1 MEHGILNRQSIID
14 KKLEYTAELL
24 GNTEKNSVWK
34 QPDKLKLMKDRSFWY
49 TFSVVQGT
57 EINIE
62 AAVDYSNGIAADNGK
77 AAVLLIRGFDI
88 YGKEVSIPCGK
99 LAHSVLFNSYFKY
112 LFSTKNAVHALHNFL
127 VPKEVTKI
135 SLGLCCFQ
143 IKDTEIVSISNL
155 SVRLKEN
162 QFKDHKEK
170 IPVPESNVI
179 GIDKQ
184 LNYQYDDQ
192 FDGASVESYERVN
205 LQKQIIESGINKVYF
220 NFKAFN
226 DVGAINS
233 TSALISINIFDEND
247 KYLLPLD
254 DFPINPSIG
263 PYAYIE
269 SGDFNNPILNEF
281 LFDIEHTRSQR
292 LEVKFHPWKK
302 NTKTYIEK
310 EREVMFSECLTRS
323 IGTDRVSDFVNS
335 LNHEDKIIL
344 LYTTAPYVEHETLE
358 LRPNRLAKEYIKLGY
373 KIIFFS
379 FSRVPEEVVMPQQY
393 NNCLYQCLYED
404 VVNISS
410 LVANRKFA
418 EKIFICSSFPDVYAL
433 TTINKLKLCGWK
445 LLYEVRDDMEEFNR
459 VGYSKWYDSKIE
471 VSVIKEVHKIVTV
484 SPRLAQKMKVMGSL
498 GDDLKNK
505 VTVVQNAA
513 PDSLIDKTNS
523 FRTIKVAN
531 KRNNSQI
538 IGYIGHLTPAWFD
551 WSLIISSAKLNPNI
565 TYEIIGHGF
574 PKNLELPENV
584 IYLGPKTHDE
594 FINISRRWKAG
605 LIPFIKSPLTY
616 GVDPNKIYE
625 YLAVGLM
632 VLTGD
637 MGSVKECPATYIY
650 DNAQEFDTNLK
661 EIFNTKYNKNI
672 INEIKKYV
680 KSARWSLRAEKI
692 LEEL

>member
-1 MEHGILNRQSIID
+1 MEHGILNRQSITD

-24 GNTEKNSVWK
+24 GNTKKNSVWK
-34 QPDKLKLMKDRSFWY
+34 QPDKLKLMKDKSFWY

-57 EINIE
+57 EITIE
-62 AAVDYSNGIAADNGK
+62 AAVDYSNGIAADNSK
-77 AAVLLIRGFDI
+77 AAVLLIRGFNI

-112 LFSTKNAVHALHNFL
+112 LFATKNAVHTLHNFI

-135 SLGLCCFQ
+135 SIGLCCFQ
-143 IKDTEIVSISNL
+143 IKDTEVVSISDL

-162 QFKDHKEK
+162 QFKDYKEK

-184 LNYQYDDQ
+184 LNNKHDDQ
-192 FDGASVESYERVN
+192 FDGASVEIYERVN
-205 LQKQIIESGINKVYF
+205 LQKEIIESGINKVYF

-281 LFDIEHTRSQR
+281 LFNIEDTRSQR

-310 EREVMFSECLTRS
+310 EREVMLPEYLTKS

-379 FSRVPEEVVMPQQY
+379 FSRVPEEVVMPRQY

-410 LVANRKFA
+410 LVANREFA

-471 VSVIKEVHKIVTV
+471 VSVINEVDKIVTV

-637 MGSVKECPATYIY
+637 MGSVKECPATYVY
-650 DNAQEFDTNLK
+650 DNAQEFDASLK
-661 EIFNTKYNKNI
+661 EIFNTKYNKHT